1 MGAEYN
7 TQPKNCRSSYSSVLR
22 VGASL
27 LGLRCAMNDEF
38 STKLHAEK
46 DAIHG
51 LMPVLKCYLQ
61 RQFIKALQ
69 KVFIVH
75 SHVPVAPSER
85 LVLCG
90 LSLFSHIFVM
100 NSEGTVS
107 QAEAL
112 SSIYTCPT
120 PARET
125 WAGVTAEPHS
135 SPCPRGLAPTTPGRQ
150 KALKWLQC
158 HGHP

>member
-1 MGAEYN
+1 
-7 TQPKNCRSSYSSVLR
+7 
-22 VGASL
+22 
-27 LGLRCAMNDEF
+27 MNDEI

-51 LMPVLKCYLQ
+51 LIPMLKRKCYLQ
-61 RQFIKALQ
+61 KQFIKALQ
-69 KVFIVH
+69 KVFIVC

-100 NSEGTVS
+100 NSEGTMS

-112 SSIYTCPT
+112 SSIYTYPT

-125 WAGVTAEPHS
+125 QGPE
-135 SPCPRGLAPTTPGRQ
+135 
-150 KALKWLQC
+150 
-158 HGHP
+158 